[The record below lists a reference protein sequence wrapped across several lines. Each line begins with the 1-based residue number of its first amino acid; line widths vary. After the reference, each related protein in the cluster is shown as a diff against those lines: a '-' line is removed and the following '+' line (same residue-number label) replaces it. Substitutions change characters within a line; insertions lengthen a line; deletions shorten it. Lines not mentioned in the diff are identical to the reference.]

1 MTSANHRRP
10 RPPQRLSR
18 VDDPVLSVND
28 LAIEMRSRLGV
39 GHAVSGVSFSVQRG
53 ETLGLVGE
61 SGSGKSLTAS
71 AILQLL
77 PKPIATVASGTIE
90 FNGSDLLTKSAREM
104 RKIRG
109 RHISM
114 VLQDP
119 LSALNP
125 VFTIGSQLRES
136 IRLHTYAQRR
146 GAHRPRR
153 RAARTDEDPTASRT
167 AERYPHQFSGGMRQ
181 RVVGAI
187 AIAAEPELLIADE
200 PTTALDVT
208 VQAAYLEL
216 LKELNQ
222 RTRMSMLFI
231 THDFGV
237 VRSVCDRVA
246 VMYAGRLAEVASTR
260 AIFSTPRHPV
270 YPRPDRRRARHPQ
283 ADRQAGDDQR
293 LASVDLRP
301 AVWVPLSA
309 ALLAVP
315 PARRTRAVPR
325 RGARTRARRRGFGHE
340 GRLPL
345 HWGSSQAFT
354 GAVLTPREV

>member
-1 MTSANHRRP
+1 MTTVTVDNRKAPAGIRT
-10 RPPQRLSR
+10 
-18 VDDPVLSVND
+18 DDPVLSVDN

-39 GHAVSGVSFSVQRG
+39 GHAVSGVTFSVQRG

-77 PKPIATVASGTIE
+77 PKPIAAIASGSIE
-90 FNGSDLLTKSAREM
+90 FNGSDLLTKSPSEM
-104 RKIRG
+104 RAIRG

-125 VFTIGSQLRES
+125 VMTIGSQLRES
-136 IRLHTYAQRR
+136 IRLHTSLR
-146 GAHRPRR
+146 GRALTDRAVELLELMKIPQPR
-153 RAARTDEDPTASRT
+153 
-167 AERYPHQFSGGMRQ
+167 ERLNSYPHQFSGGMRQ

-187 AIAAEPELLIADE
+187 ALAAEPELLIADE

-222 RTRMSMLFI
+222 RTGMSMLFI

-260 AIFSTPRHPV
+260 AIFSMPRHPYTRALIDAV
-270 YPRPDRRRARHPQ
+270 PDIRKPTEKLVTISGSPPSIYDQPSGCRFRPRCWLY
-283 ADRQAGDDQR
+283 RQLGEPER
-293 LASVDLRP
+293 CRIE
-301 AVWVPLSA
+301 VPE
-309 ALLAVP
+309 LLAVEQDP
-315 PARRTRAVPR
+315 DAKAACHFTEEAENRSPVPA
-325 RGARTRARRRGFGHE
+325 
-340 GRLPL
+340 
-345 HWGSSQAFT
+345 
-354 GAVLTPREV
+354 

>member
-1 MTSANHRRP
+1 MTSVDIDD
-10 RPPQRLSR
+10 QRTAGR
-18 VDDPVLSVND
+18 ADIDQPILSVEN

-39 GHAVSGVSFSVQRG
+39 GHAVSGVSFTVRRG

-77 PKPIATVASGTIE
+77 PKPIANITSGMIN
-90 FNGSDLLTKSAREM
+90 FNGSDLLTKSANQM

-125 VFTIGSQLRES
+125 VFTIGSQLREPL
-136 IRLHTYAQRR
+136 RLHTALKGTALTDRAVELLDLMKIPQ
-146 GAHRPRR
+146 PR
-153 RAARTDEDPTASRT
+153 
-167 AERYPHQFSGGMRQ
+167 ERLSSYPHQFSGGMRQ
-181 RVVGAI
+181 RVVGSI

-216 LKELNQ
+216 LKGLND
-222 RTRMSMLFI
+222 RTDMAMLFI

-246 VMYAGRLAEVASTR
+246 VMYAGMLAEVAPTR
-260 AIFSTPRHPV
+260 TIFSMPRHPYTRALIDAV
-270 YPRPDRRRARHPQ
+270 PDIRRPTQQLVAIGGSPPSIYDQPPGCRFHPRCSLYRTLGEPERCRNIVPTLET
-283 ADRQAGDDQR
+283 ADAG
-293 LASVDLRP
+293 SG
-301 AVWVPLSA
+301 SA
-309 ALLAVP
+309 AACHFTEEAVSRSP
-315 PARRTRAVPR
+315 SAT
-325 RGARTRARRRGFGHE
+325 
-340 GRLPL
+340 
-345 HWGSSQAFT
+345 
-354 GAVLTPREV
+354 

>member
-1 MTSANHRRP
+1 MTS
-10 RPPQRLSR
+10 
-18 VDDPVLSVND
+18 VDIEDQASPVRENTDEPVLSVEN

-39 GHAVSGVSFSVQRG
+39 GHAVSGVSFTVQRG

-77 PKPIATVASGTIE
+77 PKPIATITSGAIK
-90 FNGSDLLTKSAREM
+90 FNGSDLLTKSASAM

-109 RHISM
+109 PHISM

-125 VFTIGSQLRES
+125 VFTIGSQLREPL
-136 IRLHTYAQRR
+136 RLHTSLN
-146 GAHRPRR
+146 GAALTSRAVELLDLMKIPQPR
-153 RAARTDEDPTASRT
+153 
-167 AERYPHQFSGGMRQ
+167 ERLGSYPHQFSGGMRQ
-181 RVVGAI
+181 RVVGSI

-216 LKELNQ
+216 LKELSD
-222 RTRMSMLFI
+222 RTDMAMLFI

-246 VMYAGRLAEVASTR
+246 VMYAGMLAEVAPTR
-260 AIFSTPRHPV
+260 TIFSMPRHP
-270 YPRPDRRRARHPQ
+270 Y
-283 ADRQAGDDQR
+283 
-293 LASVDLRP
+293 
-301 AVWVPLSA
+301 
-309 ALLAVP
+309 
-315 PARRTRAVPR
+315 TRALIDSVPDIR
-325 RGARTRARRRGFGHE
+325 RPTEQLVTIGGSPPSIYDQPPGCRFHPRCWLYRQLGEPERCRITAPTLEPVEPGAGNAAACHFSAEVATRS
-340 GRLPL
+340 PV
-345 HWGSSQAFT
+345 T
-354 GAVLTPREV
+354 T

>member
-1 MTSANHRRP
+1 MTTAAIDDRTATNG
-10 RPPQRLSR
+10 SR

-90 FNGSDLLTKSAREM
+90 FNGSNLLTKSTGEM

-136 IRLHTYAQRR
+136 IRLHTSLR
-146 GAHRPRR
+146 GEALNDRAVDLLELMKIPQPR
-153 RAARTDEDPTASRT
+153 
-167 AERYPHQFSGGMRQ
+167 ERLNAYPHQFSGGMRQ

-222 RTRMSMLFI
+222 RTGMSMLFI

-260 AIFSTPRHPV
+260 AIFSTPRHP
-270 YPRPDRRRARHPQ
+270 YTRALI
-283 ADRQAGDDQR
+283 D
-293 LASVDLRP
+293 
-301 AVWVPLSA
+301 
-309 ALLAVP
+309 AVP
-315 PARRTRAVPR
+315 DIRKPTDKLVTITGSPPSIYDQPSGCRFRPRCWLYRQLGEPEQCRVEVPKLVL
-325 RGARTRARRRGFGHE
+325 ADEDSDTKAACH
-340 GRLPL
+340 
-345 HWGSSQAFT
+345 FT
-354 GAVLTPREV
+354 GEAATRSPVPA

>member
-1 MTSANHRRP
+1 MTSATVDDLTTPTVGRT
-10 RPPQRLSR
+10 
-18 VDDPVLSVND
+18 DDPVLSVDN

-39 GHAVSGVSFSVQRG
+39 GHAVSGVTFAVQRG
-53 ETLGLVGE
+53 ETVGLVGE

-77 PKPIATVASGTIE
+77 PKPIATVASGSIE
-90 FNGSDLLTKSAREM
+90 FNGSDLLAKSPSEM

-125 VFTIGSQLRES
+125 VMTIGSQLRES
-136 IRLHTYAQRR
+136 IRLHTGLR
-146 GAHRPRR
+146 GGALTDRAVELLELMKIPQPR
-153 RAARTDEDPTASRT
+153 
-167 AERYPHQFSGGMRQ
+167 ERLNSYPHQFSGGMRQ

-222 RTRMSMLFI
+222 RTGMSMLFI

-260 AIFSTPRHPV
+260 AIFSTPRHP
-270 YPRPDRRRARHPQ
+270 YTRALI
-283 ADRQAGDDQR
+283 D
-293 LASVDLRP
+293 
-301 AVWVPLSA
+301 
-309 ALLAVP
+309 AVP
-315 PARRTRAVPR
+315 DIRKPTDKLVTISGSPPSIYNQPSGCRFRPRCWLYRQLGEPERCRTETPELVAANKDPEARAACHFPEEAENRSPVPA
-325 RGARTRARRRGFGHE
+325 
-340 GRLPL
+340 
-345 HWGSSQAFT
+345 
-354 GAVLTPREV
+354 

>member
-1 MTSANHRRP
+1 MTA
-10 RPPQRLSR
+10 
-18 VDDPVLSVND
+18 VDTDAPILSVEN

-39 GHAVSGVSFSVQRG
+39 GQAVSGVSFTVQRG

-77 PKPIATVASGTIE
+77 PKPIAHITSGTIK
-90 FNGSDLLTKSAREM
+90 FKGSDLLTKSEREM
-104 RKIRG
+104 REIRG

-125 VFTIGSQLRES
+125 VFTIGSQLREPL
-136 IRLHTYAQRR
+136 RLHTSLKGTALTDRAVELLDLMKIPQ
-146 GAHRPRR
+146 PR
-153 RAARTDEDPTASRT
+153 
-167 AERYPHQFSGGMRQ
+167 ERLGNYPHQFSGGMRQ

-187 AIAAEPELLIADE
+187 AIAAQPELLIADE

-216 LKELNQ
+216 LKELND
-222 RTRMSMLFI
+222 RTSMAMLFI

-246 VMYAGRLAEVASTR
+246 VMYAGRLVEVAPTR
-260 AIFSTPRHPV
+260 TIFSAPRHPYTRALINAV
-270 YPRPDRRRARHPQ
+270 PDIRRPTEQLVTISGSPPSIYDQPTGCRFRSRCWLY
-283 ADRQAGDDQR
+283 RQLGEPERCRTEVPNLDVDAGGSD
-293 LASVDLRP
+293 
-301 AVWVPLSA
+301 SA
-309 ALLAVP
+309 AACHFTEEAAERS
-315 PARRTRAVPR
+315 PAMV
-325 RGARTRARRRGFGHE
+325 
-340 GRLPL
+340 
-345 HWGSSQAFT
+345 
-354 GAVLTPREV
+354 

>member
-1 MTSANHRRP
+1 MTTATIDDRTSATDG
-10 RPPQRLSR
+10 R

-39 GHAVSGVSFSVQRG
+39 GHAVSGVTFSVQRG

-77 PKPIATVASGTIE
+77 PKPIATIASGTVE
-90 FNGSDLLTKSAREM
+90 FNGSDLLTKSPAQM

-136 IRLHTYAQRR
+136 IRLHTALR
-146 GAHRPRR
+146 GTALNDRAVELLELMKIPRP
-153 RAARTDEDPTASRT
+153 
-167 AERYPHQFSGGMRQ
+167 AERLNSYPHQFSGGMRQ

-222 RTRMSMLFI
+222 RTGMSMLFI

-260 AIFSTPRHPV
+260 AIFSTPRHP
-270 YPRPDRRRARHPQ
+270 YTRALI
-283 ADRQAGDDQR
+283 D
-293 LASVDLRP
+293 
-301 AVWVPLSA
+301 
-309 ALLAVP
+309 AVP
-315 PARRTRAVPR
+315 DIRKPTDKLVTISGSPPSIYDQPTGCRFRPRCWLYRQLGEPERCRTEVPQLMATERDSTATAACHFTDEATKRSPVPA
-325 RGARTRARRRGFGHE
+325 
-340 GRLPL
+340 
-345 HWGSSQAFT
+345 
-354 GAVLTPREV
+354 

>member
-1 MTSANHRRP
+1 MNSATIDDRTATTDG
-10 RPPQRLSR
+10 R

-39 GHAVSGVSFSVQRG
+39 GHAVSGVSFAVQRG

-90 FNGSDLLTKSAREM
+90 FNGSDLLTKSTGEM

-136 IRLHTYAQRR
+136 IRLHTSLR
-146 GAHRPRR
+146 GEALNDRAVELLALMKIPQPR
-153 RAARTDEDPTASRT
+153 
-167 AERYPHQFSGGMRQ
+167 ERLNAYPHQFSGGMRQ

-222 RTRMSMLFI
+222 RTGMSMLFI

-260 AIFSTPRHPV
+260 AIFSTPRHP
-270 YPRPDRRRARHPQ
+270 YTRALI
-283 ADRQAGDDQR
+283 D
-293 LASVDLRP
+293 
-301 AVWVPLSA
+301 
-309 ALLAVP
+309 AVP
-315 PARRTRAVPR
+315 DIRKPTDKLVTISGSPPSIYDQPSGCRFRPRCWLYRQLGEPARCRAEVPELVL
-325 RGARTRARRRGFGHE
+325 ADEDSDTKAACH
-340 GRLPL
+340 
-345 HWGSSQAFT
+345 FT
-354 GAVLTPREV
+354 GEAATRSPVPA

>member
-1 MTSANHRRP
+1 MMTSVDIDDRMTTA
-10 RPPQRLSR
+10 SADT
-18 VDDPVLSVND
+18 DDPILSVDN

-39 GHAVSGVSFSVQRG
+39 GHAVSGVSFVVQRG

-77 PKPIATVASGTIE
+77 PKPIATVTSGTIK
-90 FNGSDLLTKSAREM
+90 FNGADLLTKSSGEM

-125 VFTIGSQLRES
+125 VFTIGSQLREPL
-136 IRLHTYAQRR
+136 RLHTKLN
-146 GAHRPRR
+146 GAALTNRAIELLDQMKIPQPR
-153 RAARTDEDPTASRT
+153 
-167 AERYPHQFSGGMRQ
+167 ERLGNYPHQFSGGMRQ

-216 LKELNQ
+216 LKELND
-222 RTRMSMLFI
+222 RTGMAMLFI

-237 VRSVCDRVA
+237 VRNVCDRVA
-246 VMYAGRLAEVASTR
+246 VMYAGMLVEVAPTR
-260 AIFSTPRHPV
+260 TIFSAPRHP
-270 YPRPDRRRARHPQ
+270 YTRALI
-283 ADRQAGDDQR
+283 D
-293 LASVDLRP
+293 
-301 AVWVPLSA
+301 
-309 ALLAVP
+309 AVP
-315 PARRTRAVPR
+315 DIRRPTEQLVTIAGSPPSIYDQPPGCRFHRRCWLYRQLGEPERCRTEVPKLDVVASGSGTAAACHFTEEVATRSPATA
-325 RGARTRARRRGFGHE
+325 
-340 GRLPL
+340 
-345 HWGSSQAFT
+345 
-354 GAVLTPREV
+354 